1 MNPMRSYLSLLLLT
15 VLLSSCS
22 LNKLVIRQS
31 SRLLDY
37 GALALYEETD
47 LRLAEQA
54 LASNIILLEGMV
66 KGDPENPKLVLLTT
80 QALAGYALGFAED
93 SSPERA
99 RVFYLRARDLG
110 LTILKQNQRFAKA
123 LNGPVEELQK
133 AVQNFKKK
141 DIPLLFWTGF
151 SWAGW
156 INLSLNDPQAFAD
169 LPKIQIIMQRVLD
182 LDQTYFN
189 GATLLFFGSIWGV
202 KPKMFGGDP
211 EKAREF
217 FEKNLQITKGTFLL
231 SYIYY
236 VKYYAI
242 KTLDEELFDQ
252 LIDKVMTTPV
262 DVLPEYRL
270 LNVIAKEKAQGL
282 LSKKADIF

>member
-1 MNPMRSYLSLLLLT
+1 MRSYLSLLLLT

-110 LTILKQNQRFAKA
+110 LTILKQNQQFARA
-123 LNGPVEELQK
+123 LNGPVEDLQK
-133 AVQNFKKK
+133 AVKNFKKG

-217 FEKNLQITKGTFLL
+217 FEKNLQITRGTFLL

-242 KTLDEELFDQ
+242 KTLNEELFDQ
-252 LIDKVMTTPV
+252 LIDKVLTTPV

-282 LSKKADIF
+282 LNKKADLF

>member
-156 INLSLNDPQAFAD
+156 INLSLNDPQAFGD

-182 LDQTYFN
+182 LDQTYFH

-217 FEKNLQITKGTFLL
+217 FEKNLQITRGTFLL

-242 KTLDEELFDQ
+242 KTLNEELFDQ
-252 LIDKVMTTPV
+252 LIDKVLTTPV

-282 LSKKADIF
+282 LNKKADLF

>member
-1 MNPMRSYLSLLLLT
+1 MRFYLSLFLVT
-15 VLLSSCS
+15 ALLSSCS

-80 QALAGYALGFAED
+80 QAITGYALGFAEETT
-93 SSPERA
+93 PERA
-99 RVFYLRARDLG
+99 QVFYLRARDLG
-110 LTILKQNQRFAKA
+110 MTMLKKNQQFDKA
-123 LNGPVEELQK
+123 LNGSVDELQQ
-133 AVQNFKKK
+133 AVQSFKKQ
-141 DIPLLFWTGF
+141 DVPLLFWTGF
-151 SWAGW
+151 AWAGW
-156 INLSLNDPQAFAD
+156 TNLSLNDPQAFAD

-211 EKAREF
+211 EKAREY

-236 VKYYAI
+236 AKYYAI
-242 KTLDEELFDQ
+242 NTLNEELFDQ
-252 LIDKVMTTPV
+252 LLAKVMTTPA

-270 LNVIAKEKAQGL
+270 LNVIAKEKARGL
-282 LSKKADIF
+282 LNKKADIF

>member
-1 MNPMRSYLSLLLLT
+1 MRFYLSLFLT
-15 VLLSSCS
+15 AVLLSSCS

-47 LRLAEQA
+47 LKLAEQA

-66 KGDPENPKLVLLTT
+66 KGDPQNPKLVLLTS
-80 QALAGYALGFAED
+80 QALTGYALGFAEETT
-93 SSPERA
+93 PERA

-110 LTILKQNQRFAKA
+110 MTILKENKQFSTA
-123 LNGPVEELQK
+123 LDGSVEELQL
-133 AVQNFKKK
+133 AMQNFKKE

-156 INLSLNDPQAFAD
+156 VNLSLSDPQAFAD

-189 GATLLFFGSIWGV
+189 GATLLLFGSMWGV
-202 KPKMFGGDP
+202 KPVMFGGDP
-211 EKAREF
+211 EKAKEY
-217 FEKNLQITKGTFLL
+217 FEKNLQLTKGNFLL

-236 VKYYAI
+236 AKYYAI
-242 KTLDEELFDQ
+242 KTLNEELFDQ
-252 LIDKVMTTPV
+252 LIDKVVTTPV

-270 LNVIAKEKAQGL
+270 LNVIAKEKAQSL
-282 LSKKADIF
+282 LSKKEDIF

>member
-1 MNPMRSYLSLLLLT
+1 MRFYLSLFLVT
-15 VLLSSCS
+15 ALLSSCS

-80 QALAGYALGFAED
+80 QAITGYALGFAEETT
-93 SSPERA
+93 PERA
-99 RVFYLRARDLG
+99 QVFYLRARDLG
-110 LTILKQNQRFAKA
+110 MTMLKKNQQFDKA
-123 LNGPVEELQK
+123 LNGSVDELQQ
-133 AVQNFKKK
+133 AVQSFKKQ
-141 DIPLLFWTGF
+141 DVPLLFWTGF
-151 SWAGW
+151 AWAGW
-156 INLSLNDPQAFAD
+156 TNLSLNDPQAFAD

-211 EKAREF
+211 EKAREY

-236 VKYYAI
+236 AKYYAI
-242 KTLDEELFDQ
+242 NTLNEELFDQ
-252 LIDKVMTTPV
+252 LLAKVMTTPA

-270 LNVIAKEKAQGL
+270 LNVIAKEKAQRL
-282 LSKKADIF
+282 LNKKEDLF

>member
-1 MNPMRSYLSLLLLT
+1 MRFYLSLFLLAA
-15 VLLSSCS
+15 LLSSCS

-66 KGDPENPKLVLLTT
+66 KGDPQNPKLVLMAT
-80 QALAGYALGFAED
+80 QALTGYALGFAED
-93 SSPERA
+93 TDPERA
-99 RVFYLRARDLG
+99 KVFYLRARDLG
-110 LTILKQNQRFAKA
+110 MTILKENQQFATA
-123 LNGPVEELQK
+123 LNGPVEELQLTM
-133 AVQNFKKK
+133 QNFKKD

-156 INLSLNDPQAFAD
+156 INLSLDDPQAFAD

-182 LDQTYFN
+182 LDQTYFQ

-211 EKAREF
+211 EKAREYF
-217 FEKNLQITKGTFLL
+217 DKNLQITKGNFLL

-236 VKYYAI
+236 AKYYAI
-242 KTLDEELFDQ
+242 KTLDEELFNQ
-252 LIDKVMTTPV
+252 LLDKVMTTPV

-270 LNVIAKEKAQGL
+270 LNVIAKEKARGL

>member
-1 MNPMRSYLSLLLLT
+1 MRYILLMLVSTL
-15 VLLSSCS
+15 LLSSCS

-37 GALALYEETD
+37 GALALYEESD
-47 LRLAEQA
+47 LKLAEQA

-66 KGDPENPKLVLLTT
+66 KGDPGNMKLVVLTS

-93 SSPERA
+93 TSPERA
-99 RVFYLRARDLG
+99 RIFYLRARDLG
-110 LTILKQNQRFAKA
+110 MTILKQDRRFAAA
-123 LNGPVEELQK
+123 LDGPVENLQQ
-133 AVQNFKKK
+133 AMQNFGKA
-141 DIPLLFWTGF
+141 DVPLLFWTGF

-156 INLSLNDPQAFAD
+156 VNLSLDDPQSFAD

-182 LDQTYFN
+182 LDQNYFN
-189 GATLLFFGSIWGV
+189 GATLLYFGSVWGV
-202 KPKMFGGDP
+202 KPKLFGGDP

-217 FEKNLQITKGTFLL
+217 FEKNLQVTKGTFLL

-236 VKYYAI
+236 VRYYAV
-242 KTLDEELFDQ
+242 KTLNEELFDQ
-252 LIDKVMTTPV
+252 LIDKVMSASI

-270 LNVIAKEKAQGL
+270 LNAIAKEKAKEL
-282 LSKKADIF
+282 LSRKADMF